1 MDLTLGKV
9 PYTDPKVQAV
19 FDKWDELVKP
29 GYFLENHDFLRSNQ
43 ALQAHP
49 IYQILL
55 VLLDLCKEPYL
66 VLNPYGTHS
75 HLF

>member
-29 GYFLENHDFLRSNQ
+29 GYFLENHA
-43 ALQAHP
+43 ALSWQEA
-49 IYQILL
+49 
-55 VLLDLCKEPYL
+55 
-66 VLNPYGTHS
+66 
-75 HLF
+75 